1 MLDICHCLLLS
12 TARAASNFEQREV
25 YDLSNKDMG
34 DSLKRIAHYYR
45 DQTASLSWVSLSS
58 QPTGSLL
65 LQTSPFVAPPPPL
78 TN

>member
-1 MLDICHCLLLS
+1 MFDICHCLLLS
-12 TARAASNFEQREV
+12 TARAASNFEQREF

-45 DQTASLSWVSLSS
+45 DQTASLSWVILSS

-65 LQTSPFVAPPPPL
+65 LQTSPFVAPHPPL
-78 TN
+78 D